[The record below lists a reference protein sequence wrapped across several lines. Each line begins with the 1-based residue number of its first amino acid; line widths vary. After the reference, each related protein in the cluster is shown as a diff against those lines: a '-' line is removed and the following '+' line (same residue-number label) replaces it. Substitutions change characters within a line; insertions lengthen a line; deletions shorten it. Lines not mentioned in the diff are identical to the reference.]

1 MDNSKNEIK
10 QFILKVLSVAI
21 AIIVIINVSYNMIFA
36 DKLENLNILLSLNEK
51 ENIEIIKNKIR
62 EEIKD
67 SLKKDKII
75 NDEDGEILYKLYKK
89 VQKELM
95 SYENKEN

>member
-10 QFILKVLSVAI
+10 KFIIKVLSITI